1 MVFTCFEYLE
11 HFLRWSKKNFNESVI
26 LLLSNRAKP
35 YGEIFDLKCKM
46 LIKLFQTKWNI
57 PIKWCTLRNAQVLL
71 FINGLPLLPK
81 FPLWEKK
88 LIYLHAP
95 LTFSWNFLFSLL
107 TISTVRKRNCTKKSI
122 SLKILDHDFLW
133 FLLLSF
139 FIFPFFYFFF
149 LFPSFFYFI
158 YLCIFFLMFFF
169 FMFSVLRRN
178 AKNSNFF
185 WKISNTFCYFTLEVF

>member
-26 LLLSNRAKP
+26 LLLSHRAKP

-57 PIKWCTLRNAQVLL
+57 PIKWCTLRNAQELL

-81 FPLWEKK
+81 FSLWEKK

-107 TISTVRKRNCTKKSI
+107 TISIVGKRNCTKKSI
-122 SLKILDHDFLW
+122 SLKIFRSWFSVIFVIIVFYFSIFL
-133 FLLLSF
+133 F
-139 FIFPFFYFFF
+139 FFYFF
-149 LFPSFFYFI
+149 LFFNFI
-158 YLCIFFLMFFF
+158 YLCIFFCSYV
-169 FMFSVLRRN
+169 FS
-178 AKNSNFF
+178 AATKCQ
-185 WKISNTFCYFTLEVF
+185 K

>member
-35 YGEIFDLKCKM
+35 YGKIFDLKCKM

-81 FPLWEKK
+81 FSLWEKK

-107 TISTVRKRNCTKKSI
+107 TISTVGKRNCTKKSI
-122 SLKILDHDFLW
+122 SLKIFRYDFLW

-139 FIFPFFYFFF
+139 FIFPFFYFFIFYFF
-149 LFPSFFYFI
+149 LFFILFI
-158 YLCIFFLMFFF
+158 YVFFFLCFFF
-169 FMFSVLRRN
+169 FYVFS
-178 AKNSNFF
+178 AATKCQ
-185 WKISNTFCYFTLEVF
+185 K

>member
-81 FPLWEKK
+81 FSLWEKK

-149 LFPSFFYFI
+149 LFLSFFYFI

-169 FMFSVLRRN
+169 FYVFS
-178 AKNSNFF
+178 AATKCQ
-185 WKISNTFCYFTLEVF
+185 K